1 MRSIGKFLLDKK
13 SVLTLYHTKNIYI
26 SPIYI
31 ATIIFKHMKLTKKT
45 RYGTRLL
52 LDLAQHR
59 DEGAVQMSEISIRQ
73 NISVKYLEQIIRP
86 LKKAKFVNSI
96 RGPKGGHM
104 LAKKPEKITLGDI
117 ARLFESQAELVDCI
131 SEPETCLKSD
141 DCVVRL
147 GWQKATIALYKE
159 LDSISIAN
167 LLENKIAMT

>member
-1 MRSIGKFLLDKK
+1 LLDKK
-13 SVLTLYHTKNIYI
+13 SFLTLYHTKIIYINLIYI
-26 SPIYI
+26 SIVI
-31 ATIIFKHMKLTKKT
+31 LRHMKLTKKT

-52 LDLAQHR
+52 LDLAQHQ

-86 LKKAKFVNSI
+86 LKKAKFVKSF

-117 ARLFESQAELVDCI
+117 TRLFEDQSELVDCI
-131 SEPETCLKSD
+131 SEPEMCTKSD

-167 LLENKIAMT
+167 LLKEKSRSPNSL

>member
-1 MRSIGKFLLDKK
+1 MLDNTFI
-13 SVLTLYHTKNIYI
+13 LTLYHTKIIYI
-26 SPIYI
+26 SLIYI
-31 ATIIFKHMKLTKKT
+31 ATIIFRYMKLTKKT

-52 LDLAQHR
+52 LDLAQHQ

-96 RGPKGGHM
+96 RGPKGGHL

-117 ARLFESQAELVDCI
+117 ARLFEGQAELVDCI

-167 LLENKIAMT
+167 LLETKFR

>member
-1 MRSIGKFLLDKK
+1 MLDNISFLK
-13 SVLTLYHTKNIYI
+13 LYHTKIIYIILIYI
-26 SPIYI
+26 STVILQ
-31 ATIIFKHMKLTKKT
+31 HMKLTKKT
-45 RYGTRLL
+45 RYGARLL
-52 LDLAQHR
+52 LDLAQHQ
-59 DEGAVQMSEISIRQ
+59 DKGAVQMRDISIRQ

-86 LKKAKFVNSI
+86 LKQAELVKSF

-117 ARLFESQAELVDCI
+117 TRLFEDQPELVDCI
-131 SEPETCLKSD
+131 SEPEMCPKSD

-167 LLENKIAMT
+167 LLKRKKPIT

>member
-1 MRSIGKFLLDKK
+1 
-13 SVLTLYHTKNIYI
+13 
-26 SPIYI
+26 
-31 ATIIFKHMKLTKKT
+31 MKLTKKT

-52 LDLAQHR
+52 LDLAQHQ

-86 LKKAKFVNSI
+86 LKKAKFVRSL

-104 LAKKPEKITLGDI
+104 LAKKPEKISLGDI
-117 ARLFESQAELVDCI
+117 TRLFEGQHELVDCI
-131 SEPETCLKSD
+131 SEPETCPKSD

-167 LLENKIAMT
+167 LLESKTSTI

>member
-1 MRSIGKFLLDKK
+1 
-13 SVLTLYHTKNIYI
+13 
-26 SPIYI
+26 
-31 ATIIFKHMKLTKKT
+31 MKLTKKT

-52 LDLAQHR
+52 LDLAQNQ
-59 DEGAVQMSEISIRQ
+59 DKGAVQMSEISTRQ

-86 LKKAKFVNSI
+86 LKKAKLVNSI

-117 ARLFESQAELVDCI
+117 TRLFEDQSELVDCI
-131 SEPETCLKSD
+131 SEPETCPKSD

-147 GWQKATIALYKE
+147 GWQKATIALYTD

-167 LLENKIAMT
+167 LLENKNTTT